1 MIGQTVAH
9 YTVIAKLGDGGMGVV
24 YKAQDT
30 RLGRHVALK
39 FLADTILEDRHAIER
54 FQREARAA
62 SALNHPNI
70 CTIYD
75 IGEFDG
81 QQFIVMEFLD
91 GQTLKHR
98 ISTRPVSNDFILDIG
113 IQMADALDAAH
124 ASGIIHRDVKPANIF
139 VTSRGHAKLLD
150 FGLAKKALRPG
161 TVEDSVSSAMPTVSG
176 AGEYLSSACTSMGTV
191 AYMSPEQARG
201 EELDARTDLFS
212 LGAVLYEMAT
222 GRLPFGGHTSA
233 LIFDGILHKVP
244 TAAARVNPDLPGDLD
259 RIIAK
264 ALEKD
269 RELRYQSAGELRADL
284 KRAHRDTDAA
294 RSGAI
299 TAEPQS
305 IGRAVET
312 RTRVRGL
319 PKWAA
324 LMIAALLLGVLL
336 AGSLSLITGRGTAL
350 ESIAVLPVV
359 NASADP
365 NLEYLADGI
374 AEGLINSLSQLPNL
388 AVISRSAV
396 FRYKGKEV
404 DPQAVGRELKVQ
416 AVLMSRLM
424 RRGDDLTISTE
435 LVGVRD
441 NHHIWGDQYNRK
453 PADLISLQEEIT
465 KDVTDQLRLKL
476 TGQQKAALT
485 KRHTEST
492 EAYQL
497 YLRGRFHW
505 NKRNVEGFR
514 SAIAHFQQAVEKD
527 PNYAVAYAGLA
538 DCYVLLGVYGEIPNR
553 DAYPLAKAAAVKALE
568 LDEALAEAHASLGR
582 GIIAYD
588 WDWEAARREFE
599 RALQLNPNY
608 ATAHYWYS
616 YYDLAMG
623 NLDEAARKMKRA
635 VELDPLSLN
644 INAEMGRVLLYQGQY
659 DAAIEQ
665 ELKTLQMD
673 PTFGVARQLLA
684 MAYLQKGRYAEALET
699 SAARETGRLSF
710 VMARAHVKL
719 GNKPMAQKI
728 AAELVARSKT
738 RYVAA
743 NAIANAYMG
752 LDDRER
758 AFEWLEKAFQ
768 DRSMRPDFMR
778 VDPTYDDLRSDPR
791 FRDLLRRAGLPQ

>member
-9 YTVIAKLGDGGMGVV
+9 YKVIAKLGGGGMGVV
-24 YKAQDT
+24 YQAQDT

-39 FLADTILEDRHAIER
+39 FLPETVLEDGHAIER

-75 IGEFDG
+75 IGEFNG

-98 ISTRPVSNDFILDIG
+98 ISAQPVTNDSILDIG
-113 IQMADALDAAH
+113 IQIADALDAAH

-139 VTSRGHAKLLD
+139 VTRRGHTKLLD
-150 FGLAKKALRPG
+150 FGLAKKTHRPG
-161 TVEDSVSSAMPTVSG
+161 TVEGAVSSAMPTISG
-176 AGEYLSSACTSMGTV
+176 PDEDLTNPGTSMGTI

-212 LGAVLYEMAT
+212 LGGVLYEMAT
-222 GRLPFGGHTSA
+222 GRLPFVGHTSA
-233 LIFDGILHKVP
+233 LIFDSILHKVP
-244 TAAARVNPDLPGDLD
+244 TQAARLNPDLPTDLNH
-259 RIIAK
+259 IITK

-284 KRAHRDTDAA
+284 KRVRRDTDVA

-299 TAEPQS
+299 TAETQS
-305 IGRAVET
+305 ARRAAD
-312 RTRVRGL
+312 RQARVRGR
-319 PKWAA
+319 PTWTA
-324 LMIAALLLGVLL
+324 LLIAALLLGVLG
-336 AGSLSLITGRGTAL
+336 AASLKLITARRAAI
-350 ESIAVLPVV
+350 ESIAVLPFV

-396 FRYKGKEV
+396 FRYKDKEV
-404 DPQAVGRELKVQ
+404 DPQAVGRDLRVQ
-416 AVLMSRLM
+416 AVLMSRLIQ
-424 RRGDDLTISTE
+424 RGDNLTVSTE
-435 LVGVRD
+435 LVDVRD
-441 NHHIWGDQYNRK
+441 NHHIWGEQYNRK
-453 PADLISLQEEIT
+453 PADLISVQEEIT
-465 KDVTDQLRLKL
+465 RDVTDQLRLKL

-485 KRHTEST
+485 KRHTQST

-497 YLRGRFHW
+497 YLRGRFQW
-505 NKRNVEGFR
+505 NKRSVEGFR
-514 SAIAHFQQAVEKD
+514 AAIAHFQQAVEKD

-538 DCYVLLGVYGEIPNR
+538 DCYVLLGVYGEIPNP

-568 LDEALAEAHASLGR
+568 LDETLAEAHASLGR
-582 GIIAYD
+582 GIIAHD

-616 YYDLAMG
+616 YYDFAKG

-644 INAEMGRVLLYQGQY
+644 INAEMGRVLLYQRQY

-673 PTFGVARQLLA
+673 PNFGVARQILA
-684 MAYLQKGRYAEALET
+684 MAYLQKGRYAQALELI
-699 SAARETGRLSF
+699 SGFGF
-710 VMARAHVKL
+710 VRARAYLKL
-719 GNKPMAQKI
+719 GNKPMARKV
-728 AAELVARSKT
+728 AADLEALAKT
-738 RYVAA
+738 RYISA
-743 NAIANAYMG
+743 NAIANAYIG

-758 AFEWLEKAFQ
+758 SFEWLEKAFQ

-778 VDPTYDDLRSDPR
+778 VDPSYDDLRSDPR

>member
-9 YTVIAKLGDGGMGVV
+9 YKVIAKLGGGGMGVV
-24 YKAQDT
+24 YQAQDT

-39 FLADTILEDRHAIER
+39 FLPETVLEDGHAIER

-75 IGEFDG
+75 IGEFNG

-98 ISTRPVSNDFILDIG
+98 ISAQPVTNDSILDIG
-113 IQMADALDAAH
+113 IQIADALDAAH

-139 VTSRGHAKLLD
+139 VTRRGHTKLLD
-150 FGLAKKALRPG
+150 FGLAKKTHRPG
-161 TVEDSVSSAMPTVSG
+161 TVEGAVSSAMPTISG
-176 AGEYLSSACTSMGTV
+176 PDEDLTNPGTSMGTI

-222 GRLPFGGHTSA
+222 GRLPFVGHTSA
-233 LIFDGILHKVP
+233 LIFDSILHKVP
-244 TAAARVNPDLPGDLD
+244 TQAARLNPDLPTDLNH
-259 RIIAK
+259 IITK

-284 KRAHRDTDAA
+284 KRVRRDTDVA

-299 TAEPQS
+299 TAETQS
-305 IGRAVET
+305 ARRAADT
-312 RTRVRGL
+312 QARVRGR
-319 PKWAA
+319 PTWTA
-324 LMIAALLLGVLL
+324 LLIAALLLGVLG
-336 AGSLSLITGRGTAL
+336 AASLKLITARRAAI
-350 ESIAVLPVV
+350 ESIAVLPFV

-396 FRYKGKEV
+396 FRYKDKEV
-404 DPQAVGRELKVQ
+404 DPQAVGRDLRVQ
-416 AVLMSRLM
+416 AVLMSRLIQ
-424 RRGDDLTISTE
+424 RGDNLTVSTE
-435 LVGVRD
+435 LVDVRD
-441 NHHIWGDQYNRK
+441 NHHIWGEQYNRK
-453 PADLISLQEEIT
+453 PADLISVQEEIT
-465 KDVTDQLRLKL
+465 RDVTDQLRLRL

-485 KRHTEST
+485 KRHTQST

-497 YLRGRFHW
+497 YLRGRFQW
-505 NKRNVEGFR
+505 NKRSVEGFR
-514 SAIAHFQQAVEKD
+514 AAIAHFQQAVEKD

-538 DCYVLLGVYGEIPNR
+538 DCYVLLGVYGEIPNP

-568 LDEALAEAHASLGR
+568 LDETLAEAHASLGR
-582 GIIAYD
+582 GIIAHD

-608 ATAHYWYS
+608 ATAYYWYS
-616 YYDLAMG
+616 YYDFAKG

-644 INAEMGRVLLYQGQY
+644 INAEMGRVLLYQRQY

-673 PTFGVARQLLA
+673 PNFGVARQILA
-684 MAYLQKGRYAEALET
+684 MAYLQKGRYAQALELI
-699 SAARETGRLSF
+699 SGFGF
-710 VMARAHVKL
+710 VRARAHLKL
-719 GNKPMAQKI
+719 GNKPMARKV
-728 AAELVARSKT
+728 AADLEALAKT
-738 RYVAA
+738 RYISA
-743 NAIANAYMG
+743 NAIANAYIG

-758 AFEWLEKAFQ
+758 SFEWLEKAFQ

-778 VDPTYDDLRSDPR
+778 VDPSYDDLRSDPR